1 MDLLPSAEQAEIESA
16 AAGFLATQAPVS
28 RTRALMGEA
37 ANVDPVVWDG
47 AAALGWFGLGL
58 PEAAG
63 GVGCGLADEAVLFR
77 EIGRSLAGGPFLST
91 ALAARVAWFA
101 GDAPLTEAII
111 GGAAVG
117 LLALDRSTTLDDGG
131 RLDGSVQL
139 VDAEGSE
146 LVLLAELDRASLYR
160 VTDLGDLASVA
171 SIDPA
176 VRLARATAHGVEPV
190 ASVTV
195 DVDPVG
201 RRGCVLLAALQ
212 SGIAAAVR
220 DLAAAHAT
228 SRVQFDKPIGV
239 HQGVKHPCAD
249 MAVHAELAWA
259 QTLLAA
265 LAIDEGRRDA
275 ELQALSAKVVAG
287 HAARHSTS
295 ATIQV
300 LGGMGFTHEHD
311 ASLFL
316 KRAFVLDQ
324 LLGDEKDV
332 LDRLIELPAAV

>member
-1 MDLLPSAEQAEIESA
+1 MDLLPSPEQAEIESA
-16 AAGFLATQAPVS
+16 AAGFLATYAPVS
-28 RTRALMGEA
+28 RTRALMGEPA
-37 ANVDPVVWDG
+37 SVDPAVWSG
-47 AAALGWFGLGL
+47 AAELGWFGLGL
-58 PEAAG
+58 PEVAG

-77 EIGRSLAGGPFLST
+77 EIGRSLAGGPFLAT
-91 ALAARVAWFA
+91 VLAARVAWSA
-101 GDAPLTEAII
+101 GDAALTDAIV

-117 LLALDRSTTLDDGG
+117 LLALDRSTTTDGGG
-131 RLDGSVQL
+131 RLDGAVQL
-139 VDAEGSE
+139 IDAEGTE
-146 LVLLAELDRASLYR
+146 LVLLADLDRASLYR
-160 VTDLGDLASVA
+160 VDDLGGLAAVA

-176 VRLARATAHGVEPV
+176 VRLARATARGVEPV
-190 ASVTV
+190 ATVTSS
-195 DVDPVG
+195 VDPVG
-201 RRGCVLLAALQ
+201 QRGCVLLAALQ

-220 DLAAAHAT
+220 DLAAAHAS

-265 LAIDEGRRDA
+265 LAIDEGRSDA

-287 HAARHSTS
+287 HAARQGTS

-300 LGGMGFTHEHD
+300 LGGMGFTHEPD
-311 ASLFL
+311 ASHFL

-324 LLGDEKDV
+324 LLGDEKEL
-332 LDRLIELPAAV
+332 LDRLIDLPAAI